1 MPIRSRQR
9 PQQNRKL
16 LVLNNLIN
24 IPAGKMIFP
33 AGMVIFP
40 PGTAMFPAIVMF
52 RLLPSGRQPSKTGLF
67 PVGTGAMPARSVA
80 VRPSEI

>member
-1 MPIRSRQR
+1 
-9 PQQNRKL
+9 
-16 LVLNNLIN
+16 
-24 IPAGKMIFP
+24 MIFP